1 MNKKLTEVLTKHLT
15 ILAYLLGSGVI
26 AFLLSFY
33 VLKDE
38 KLTIL
43 LAPMLNYLAFIL
55 KKELEGSGVR
65 AALK

>member
-15 ILAYLLGSGVI
+15 ILAYLLGSGVT

-43 LAPMLNYLAFIL
+43 LAPALNYLAFIL
-55 KKELEGSGVR
+55 KKELEGNGVR

>member
-43 LAPMLNYLAFIL
+43 LAPMLNYLAFTL
-55 KKELEGSGVR
+55 KKELEGNGIR
-65 AALK
+65 QALK